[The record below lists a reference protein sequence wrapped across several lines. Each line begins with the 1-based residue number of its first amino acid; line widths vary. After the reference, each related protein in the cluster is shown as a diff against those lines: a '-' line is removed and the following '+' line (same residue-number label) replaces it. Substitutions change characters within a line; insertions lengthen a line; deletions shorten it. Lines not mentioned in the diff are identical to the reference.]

1 VRLDHVPSGE
11 CESSLSVGLWGQAST
26 KVRCTGWARALAP
39 LKGAVLQTLAD
50 MALNLLGAG
59 SAGISLR
66 ESGADGLPAFRSAAL

>member
-1 VRLDHVPSGE
+1 MGAGFDKSALHRL
-11 CESSLSVGLWGQAST
+11 
-26 KVRCTGWARALAP
+26 ARALAP

-66 ESGADGLPAFRSAAL
+66 ESGTDGLPAVPFGRTVGPLRRLLRHYRPR

>member
-1 VRLDHVPSGE
+1 MGAGFDKSALHRL
-11 CESSLSVGLWGQAST
+11 
-26 KVRCTGWARALAP
+26 ARALAP

-66 ESGADGLPAFRSAAL
+66 ESGTDGLPAFRSAAL